1 MRIRFTD
8 TYNFTPV
15 EDRRITT
22 KYRKNMEITCRRID
36 GMIAVA
42 NGAAV
47 EIEVPPRGE
56 APEVSVPATIRR
68 RNTPRRR
75 ISKVGDAGPE
85 MIEMPVSSAARSAE
99 IKGNT

>member
-1 MRIRFTD
+1 VRIRFLD

-15 EDRRITT
+15 EDRRMTT

-47 EIEVPPRGE
+47 EIAVPARGE
-56 APEVSVPATIRR
+56 APEVKPVKARA
-68 RNTPRRR
+68 PRAART
-75 ISKVGDAGPE
+75 A
-85 MIEMPVSSAARSAE
+85 AARSAE
-99 IKGNT
+99 IKGNA